1 MTFGGVIETHSRR
14 TIMATFIPAF
24 LSTAQSSNFLSHLST
39 GPSQRR
45 FFGYCGSHILGTFF
59 RIRNV
64 LGISFLVGLV
74 WRESPP
80 VILSIIDLSSFDK
93 FPWKAIEV
101 WTNFDRV
108 ESTLHSLPIPPLRK
122 LTKFLSL
129 EQMGKS
135 NLNGGSF
142 AQHNVEKPNFTPL
155 LHKLSFC
162 WTLCANIINTI

>member
-59 RIRNV
+59 RIRHV

-108 ESTLHSLPIPPLRK
+108 EDYRAYLPNSAVLQFLKNTFPTRRRT
-122 LTKFLSL
+122 LTKFSAM
-129 EQMGKS
+129 EWRG
-135 NLNGGSF
+135 N
-142 AQHNVEKPNFTPL
+142 PT
-155 LHKLSFC
+155 
-162 WTLCANIINTI
+162 